1 MRCLWLLALFGGPM
15 LFLGS
20 CTNDTAE
27 VRSLF
32 STDDLKVE
40 LVKDVE
46 IFYSD
51 SARVKIIIKSPEMRR
66 YVEYS
71 YSNDEFPEGI
81 YVEFLDENQ
90 RPVSW
95 LESKYA
101 IRSNKERKIYVRDS
115 VVFYNSANDKLTTSE
130 LIWDEGAGEIYTDK
144 FVRISQPAKRD
155 TSYGYGF
162 KANEDLSRFEILN
175 FQAVKN
181 AKTLKESF
189 LD

>member
-1 MRCLWLLALFGGPM
+1 MNIRRFIGFFCFSV
-15 LFLGS
+15 FCFS
-20 CTNDTAE
+20 CTNDKKE
-27 VRSLF
+27 VEALF
-32 STDDLKVE
+32 TEEDLKVE
-40 LVKDVE
+40 VVKDVE

-51 SARVKIIIKSPEMRR
+51 SAQVKIVIRSPIMKRF
-66 YVEYS
+66 VEHS

-81 YVEFLDENQ
+81 FVEFMNDKQ
-90 RPVSW
+90 QAVSW

-115 VVFYNSANDKLTTSE
+115 VVFYNRDQDKLTTSE

-181 AKTLKESF
+181 AKVLQENF
-189 LD
+189 EQ